1 MRISGIND
9 VLLSAGNE
17 PTDLLPDSKL
27 YNLWHELPAEQRGSD
42 AWKGKWGTLDAYF
55 ASSRTFR

>member
-17 PTDLLPDSKL
+17 PTDLLQIPNYTTCGMNYLLSKEAQM
-27 YNLWHELPAEQRGSD
+27 H
-42 AWKGKWGTLDAYF
+42 GKESEEPDAYF